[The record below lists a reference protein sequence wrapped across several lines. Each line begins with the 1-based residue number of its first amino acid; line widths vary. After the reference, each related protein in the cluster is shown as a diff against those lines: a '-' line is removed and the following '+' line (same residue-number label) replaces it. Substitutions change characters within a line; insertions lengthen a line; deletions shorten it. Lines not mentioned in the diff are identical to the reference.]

1 MNDSQ
6 ILKELNSIKLIMSDI
21 IRRVDNNSV
30 NMHNASTSDIT
41 DIQEAVSDIMYNQI
55 NDEILN

>member
-1 MNDSQ
+1 
-6 ILKELNSIKLIMSDI
+6 
-21 IRRVDNNSV
+21 
-30 NMHNASTSDIT
+30 MHNASTSDIT

>member
-1 MNDSQ
+1 
-6 ILKELNSIKLIMSDI
+6 MSYI